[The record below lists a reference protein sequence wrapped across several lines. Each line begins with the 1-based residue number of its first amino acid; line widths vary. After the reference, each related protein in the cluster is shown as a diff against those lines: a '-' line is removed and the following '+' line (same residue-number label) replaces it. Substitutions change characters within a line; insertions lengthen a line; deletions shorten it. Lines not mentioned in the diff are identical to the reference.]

1 MKEQISSIKS
11 LSCEYSRKF
20 ENSPRPVK
28 CRYARSEGKWHYAEL
43 SDSLEGREEHT
54 SCCDGQLEFTFIVIH
69 QQRAP
74 SVWSG
79 VQLHVPR
86 GVDQLSIDPEYL
98 LGWHLSNVCRS
109 AADVFA
115 VRGVTVT
122 KSQPVCPDGTMG
134 VRLLASDVPGARV
147 EAKGLKYDVAI
158 TLDPKHDLLPADI
171 LITESKKTITWP
183 GWEQRWKVLEYR
195 RVVDE
200 QTKRER
206 WFPVSGILTQGRTKS
221 PAGKMPPTCKI
232 TVDKVQINPKLSP
245 TLFRPDVPV
254 GTSINDTT
262 PDGRGQLFIAEVD
275 LKKADNLLK
284 KIDKELKEP

>member
-1 MKEQISSIKS
+1 
-11 LSCEYSRKF
+11 
-20 ENSPRPVK
+20 
-28 CRYARSEGKWHYAEL
+28 
-43 SDSLEGREEHT
+43 
-54 SCCDGQLEFTFIVIH
+54 
-69 QQRAP
+69 
-74 SVWSG
+74 
-79 VQLHVPR
+79 
-86 GVDQLSIDPEYL
+86 
-98 LGWHLSNVCRS
+98 
-109 AADVFA
+109 
-115 VRGVTVT
+115 
-122 KSQPVCPDGTMG
+122 MG

-245 TLFRPDVPV
+245 TLFRPAVPV
-254 GTSINDTT
+254 GPSINATT
-262 PDGRGQLFIAEVD
+262 PAGRGQLIWLATPRTHVATACAIMRRHE
-275 LKKADNLLK
+275 
-284 KIDKELKEP
+284 